1 MSVMRLPVLV
11 WRDHAGLYTAAV
23 VEQPDTAAVGA
34 SAQECLSQL
43 RHYLTWLQRNRPWEF
58 PDVDTLEPKLA
69 RVQVE
74 VRPEYV
80 VGRQRHPAAP
90 IHLTVP
96 CVHGKLATEL
106 HVCSIPPLR
115 LWFSFHDVDKLKELA
130 AHYVREAMQGKSPQ
144 QVAEYL
150 NAAEYELD
158 EVLVTGAQQKEAR
171 ETRRYEA
178 LETVAEALGERAM
191 RRQYSRAWE
200 REVEIQSLSERVKR
214 DRANI
219 LLVGPPGV
227 GKTSVLASAVREIE
241 RQIEGEEERRRFWL
255 TNGSRLIAGMRYLG
269 QWEER
274 LESVIAEL
282 ATFQGVLC
290 IENLLEL
297 VSMGGLGATDSVG
310 AFIVPYMNHR
320 ELQVIAEATPEE
332 LEACRRLLPGL
343 ADSFQILRVEAFD
356 AARAIRVLDRI
367 AQAGARNHRVET
379 GNDVVESVFR
389 MFRRFRPYDAF
400 PGKASAFIGGCV
412 QRAVSDKSNVVAPTT
427 VVERFVDETGLPELL
442 IRDDVPLSEQEV
454 IEHLSSRVIGQD
466 AACRAAAGVLTT
478 FKAGL
483 NDPGR
488 PLGVLL
494 FSGPT
499 GVGKTE
505 LARSIS
511 DYLFGHG
518 SVRDRLVRLDMS
530 EYSGHGASERLVSD
544 ASGGPSEFIK
554 RMRSQPFCVVLFDEI
569 EKASPDVFDMLLG
582 VFDEGRLTDR
592 FGRVTTFQSSVL
604 ILTSNLGAGRD
615 GGMGFGAQ
623 QGTDYDAEV
632 MRFFRPEFYNRLD
645 GVVAFAPLKEEVIR
659 QIAAKELRELTRR
672 EGFAKTGVSLSWD
685 NDVAALV
692 ARAGYDRRYGARP
705 LQRALEEL
713 VVTPIA
719 RELAARPETVMK
731 HLHLSVGA
739 DGRVQLEWS

>member
-1 MSVMRLPVLV
+1 MSVLRLPILI
-11 WRDHAGLYTAAV
+11 WREHGGLYTAAV
-23 VEQPDTAAVGA
+23 VEQPDIASVGA

-43 RHYLTWLQRNRPWEF
+43 RHHLTWLQRTHPWDF
-58 PDVDTLEPKLA
+58 PDADVNEPKLT
-69 RVQVE
+69 RVPVE

-90 IHLTVP
+90 IRLTVP

-106 HVCSIPPLR
+106 YACSIPPLR
-115 LWFSFHDVDKLKELA
+115 IWFSYHDPEKLKELA
-130 AHYVREAMQGKSPQ
+130 VHYVREAMQGKSPQ
-144 QVAEYL
+144 QVARYL
-150 NAAEYELD
+150 NMANFELD
-158 EVLVTGAQQKEAR
+158 EVLITAPQDKEIVEVR
-171 ETRRYEA
+171 QYKA
-178 LETVAEALGERAM
+178 LESIAEALGERAM

-200 REVEIQSLSERVKR
+200 REKEIQQLSDRVRR
-214 DRANI
+214 DRANV

-274 LESVIAEL
+274 LEAVIAEL
-282 ATFQGVLC
+282 SSFQGVLC

-297 VSMGGLGATDSVG
+297 VSMGGIGTTDSVG
-310 AFIVPYMNHR
+310 AFLIPYMNHR
-320 ELQVIAEATPEE
+320 ELQIVAEATPEE
-332 LEACRRLLPGL
+332 LDACRRLLPGL
-343 ADSFQILRVEAFD
+343 ADAFQILHVEAFD
-356 AARAIRVLDRI
+356 AGPAIRVLDRI
-367 AQAGARNHRVET
+367 AQAGARNHRVDT

-389 MFRRFRPYDAF
+389 LYRRFRPYDAF
-400 PGKASAFIGGCV
+400 PGKAAAFIGGLV
-412 QRAVSDKSNVVAPTT
+412 QQAVSDRAGEVAPET
-427 VVERFVDETGLPELL
+427 VIERFVDETGLPELL
-442 IRDDVPLSEQEV
+442 IRDDVPMSEQEV
-454 IEHLSSRVIGQD
+454 LENLSSRVIGQK
-466 AACRAAAGVLTT
+466 AACRAGAGVITT

-518 SVRDRLVRLDMS
+518 ASRDRLVRLDMS
-530 EYSGHGASERLVSD
+530 EYSTHGASERLVSD
-544 ASGGPSEFIK
+544 ATGGASEFIK
-554 RMRSQPFCVVLFDEI
+554 RVRSQPFCVVLFDEI

-623 QGTDYDAEV
+623 NGPDYDAEV

-645 GVVAFAPLKEEVIR
+645 GVVAFAPLGEDVIR
-659 QIAAKELRELTRR
+659 QIAAKELRELTKR
-672 EGFAKTGVSLSWD
+672 EGFVKAGLKLTWD
-685 NDVAALV
+685 DDVVALV
-692 ARAGYDRRYGARP
+692 ASAGFDRRYGARP

-713 VVTPIA
+713 VITPIA
-719 RELAARPETVMK
+719 RELAAEPET
-731 HLHLSVGA
+731 HRRSLHLTVSN
-739 DGRVQLEWS
+739 GRVNLSWK

>member
-1 MSVMRLPVLV
+1 MSVMRVPILV
-11 WRDHAGLYTAAV
+11 WRDHSGLYTAAV
-23 VEQPDTAAVGA
+23 VEQPDTAAVGT

-43 RHYLTWLQRNRPWEF
+43 RHHLTWVQRNRPWEF
-58 PDVDTLEPKLA
+58 PDVDTQEPKLT

-80 VGRQRHPAAP
+80 VGRQRHPAP
-90 IHLTVP
+90 PMHLTVP
-96 CVHGKLATEL
+96 CVHGQLATEL
-106 HVCSIPPLR
+106 HACSIPTLQ
-115 LWFSFHDVDKLKELA
+115 LWFSFHDVEKLKELA

-150 NAAEYELD
+150 NIAEYDLD
-158 EVLVTGAQQKEAR
+158 EVLVTGAQQKEVQQV
-171 ETRRYEA
+171 RRYES

-200 REVEIQSLSERVKR
+200 RETDIQNLSQRVKR
-214 DRANI
+214 DRANV

-241 RQIEGEEERRRFWL
+241 RQIEGDEERRKFWL

-274 LESVIAEL
+274 LESVVAEL
-282 ATFQGVLC
+282 AAFQGVLC

-297 VSMGGLGATDSVG
+297 VSMGGHGPTDSVG
-310 AFIVPYMNHR
+310 AFLVPYLNHR
-320 ELQVIAEATPEE
+320 ELQVVAEATPEE

-343 ADSFQILRVEAFD
+343 ADSFQILPIEAFD
-356 AARAIRVLDRI
+356 ATRAIRVLDRI
-367 AQAGARNHRVET
+367 AQAGARNQRVET
-379 GNDVVESVFR
+379 GNDVVESIYR

-400 PGKASAFIGGCV
+400 PGKAAAFISGCV
-412 QRAVSDKSNVVAPTT
+412 QRAASSGSNVVEPAA
-427 VVERFVDETGLPELL
+427 VVARFVDETGLPELL
-442 IRDDVPLSEQEV
+442 IRDDVPLSEQDV
-454 IEHLSSRVIGQD
+454 LTHLSSRVIGQD
-466 AACRAAAGVLTT
+466 AACRAATGVITT

-505 LARSIS
+505 LARSMS

-518 SVRDRLVRLDMS
+518 SARDRLVRLDMS
-530 EYSGHGASERLVSD
+530 EYSGHGASERLLSD
-544 ASGGPSEFIK
+544 ASGGPSEFVK

-604 ILTSNLGAGRD
+604 ILTSNLGARRD
-615 GGMGFGAQ
+615 GGMGFGDQ
-623 QGTDYDAEV
+623 RGPEYDAEV

-645 GVVAFAPLKEEVIR
+645 GVVAFEPLKEDVIR

-672 EGFAKTGVSLSWD
+672 EGFVKAELSLTWDDDVVALIAK
-685 NDVAALV
+685 
-692 ARAGYDRRYGARP
+692 AGYDRRYGARP

-719 RELAARPETVMK
+719 RELAARPNMGK
-731 HLHLSVGA
+731 RSLHLLIGA
-739 DGRVQLEWS
+739 DGRVQLAWN